1 MADGARTEA
10 VGTEAVGTEASA
22 GAAEETVHRPNLS
35 DPSLYINR
43 ELSWLE
49 FNERVLAQARQE
61 RHPLLERVRF
71 ISISETNL
79 DEFFMIR
86 VAGLQ
91 QQVAAE
97 LPNPVPDGMTPE
109 EQLSRIRE
117 HTEEFFAEQR
127 RILHEEIAPELEEA
141 GIHLVPHKKLSRSEK
156 KHLRGR
162 FADEILPILTPL
174 AIDPAHPFPHISN
187 LSLNL
192 LVVIEEGDGRP
203 AYARVKVPTTIDR
216 WVRIADEEPARDGER
231 PGMRLVRVEE
241 MIAANLDE
249 LFPGKKISACY
260 VFQVT
265 RNADFVIEEDEAS
278 DLLQAIED
286 ELESRW
292 FGQSVRLVVT
302 EEMPK
307 ELREWLA
314 PNLGVAPSAVYAVP
328 EPINL
333 ADLEELTHLDR
344 PELLYP
350 PFTPRVPPE
359 IRSSRSITQAIRQGD
374 ILLYHPYDSFAPV
387 VEFVRAAA
395 ADPNVLAIK
404 QTLYRVGS
412 NSPIVEALSE
422 ARDEQ
427 TQVAV
432 LVELKARFD
441 EEPNIG
447 WARQLEAR
455 GVHVAY
461 GIVGLKTHAKVCLVV
476 RREGSDK
483 NALRRYVHM
492 GTGNYN
498 PSTSRIY
505 TDFSYFTD
513 DPELGEDSTDLFNY
527 LTGYSEHQEYNK
539 LLVAPSTLRGGLY
552 RLIEGQAEK
561 ARRGESARILCK
573 MNSLTDPGMI
583 EAFYE
588 ASQAGVKIDLI
599 IRGICCLRPGLEG
612 ISDNIRVVSIVGR
625 FLEHARV
632 FAFGEGE
639 DEEMYLGSADL
650 MQRNLDRRV
659 ENVYPLREQRHR
671 ERIHHILDLQLRDTA
686 NAWELKPDGTY
697 EELSP
702 PEGEKPLDSQA
713 TLLED
718 PG

>member
-1 MADGARTEA
+1 MTDVAAR
-10 VGTEAVGTEASA
+10 
-22 GAAEETVHRPNLS
+22 RPSLS

-49 FNERVLAQARQE
+49 FNDRVLAQARDE

-71 ISISETNL
+71 IAISETNL

-91 QQVAAE
+91 QQVASD

-109 EQLSRIRE
+109 EQLSRIHD
-117 HTEEFFAEQR
+117 HTESFFAEQR
-127 RILHEEIAPELEEA
+127 RILGEELFPALEEA
-141 GIHLVPHKKLSRSEK
+141 GIRVVPHEKLKAAEKRS
-156 KHLRGR
+156 LRER
-162 FADEILPILTPL
+162 FAREVLPILTPL

-192 LVVIEEGDGRP
+192 LIFIEDEGRKVM
-203 AYARVKVPTTIDR
+203 ARVKVPNTIDR
-216 WVRIADEEPARDGER
+216 FIRLPEESADGQGR
-231 PGMRLVRVEE
+231 PEVRLVKVEE
-241 MIAANLDE
+241 VIAANLDE
-249 LFPGKKISACY
+249 LFPGKNVVASY

-265 RNADFVIEEDEAS
+265 RNADFVIEEDEAA

-286 ELESRW
+286 EIEGRW

-302 EEMPK
+302 ESMPE
-307 ELREWLA
+307 ELREWLTR
-314 PNLGVAPSAVYAVP
+314 NLKIVPGAVYAAP
-328 EPINL
+328 EPMGL
-333 ADLEELTHLDR
+333 ADIEELTHVDR
-344 PELLYP
+344 PDLLYP
-350 PFTPRVPPE
+350 PPTPRVPPE
-359 IRSSRSITQAIRQGD
+359 IRNARSITSAVRQGD
-374 ILLYHPYDSFAPV
+374 ILLYHPFDSFAPV

-395 ADPNVLAIK
+395 NDPEVLAIK

-441 EEPNIG
+441 EEPNIT

-461 GIVGLKTHAKVCLVV
+461 GIVGLKTHAKISLVV
-476 RREGSDK
+476 RREGSG
-483 NALRRYVHM
+483 LRRYVHM

-498 PSTSRIY
+498 PSTARIY

-513 DPELGEDSTDLFNY
+513 DPTIAEDVSDLFNY
-527 LTGYSEHQEYNK
+527 LTGYSEQVEYHE
-539 LLVAPSTLRGGLY
+539 LLVAPLRMREGIL
-552 RLIEGQAEK
+552 RLIEEQTER
-561 ARRGESARILCK
+561 ARNEEPARITCK
-573 MNSLTDPGMI
+573 MNSLTDPRII
-583 EAFYE
+583 EALYE
-588 ASQAGVKIDLI
+588 ASQAGVKIDLVV
-599 IRGICCLRPGLEG
+599 RGICCLRPGLEG
-612 ISDNIRVVSIVGR
+612 VSENIRVVSLVGR

-639 DEEMYLGSADL
+639 KMYLGSADL

-659 ENVYPLREQRHR
+659 EQLFPLREQSHR
-671 ERIHHILDLQLRDTA
+671 DKVKRLLELQLADTV
-686 NAWELKPDGTY
+686 NAWELRSDGSF
-697 EELSP
+697 ERLRP
-702 PEGEKPLDSQA
+702 KEGEEPLDSQA
-713 TLLED
+713 LLVEE
-718 PG
+718 GF